1 MGWLTLLLLAGAAMA
16 AMVVLGLRKPLWSL
30 AGAALMLGATGYAMQ
45 GSPGVPGQ
53 PAQPQ
58 LSAEP
63 NDPAIIALRGQML
76 GAWAPERGY
85 VAAADGL
92 TNAGIRREPVQY
104 ILGGIQHYPNSP
116 LLWVALGNQL
126 SAHDGG
132 RVSPPA
138 LFAYQQAFRLAP
150 TNPAPPFFLGLAYI
164 RGGDFTAARPLWA
177 RAIALTPANSAYRVE
192 LVERLRILDGFL
204 AQGRQGTPAQ

>member
-1 MGWLTLLLLAGAAMA
+1 MGWLTLLLLAAAAMV

-58 LSAEP
+58 LAVEP
-63 NDPAIIALRGQML
+63 TDPAIVDLRNRML
-76 GAWAPERGY
+76 GNWAAERGY

-92 TNAGIRREPVQY
+92 SNAGVKREAVQY
-104 ILGGIQHYPNSP
+104 ILGGIRKFPSSP

-126 SAHDGG
+126 SVHDGG
-132 RVSPPA
+132 KVSPPA
-138 LFAYQQAFRLAP
+138 LFAFQQSFRLAP

-164 RGGDFTAARPLWA
+164 RGGDFAAARPLWA
-177 RAIALTPANSAYRVE
+177 RAVE
-192 LVERLRILDGFL
+192 LSPPDASYRGEIAERLRLLDGFL
-204 AQGRQGTPAQ
+204 AQGRASGAQ